1 MGQRYFYIIYQNQYL
16 VEFIYSSQASSSCYI
31 LTTILFL
38 IWSEPC
44 YGNLRTFFDMLQY
57 KEVIDRS
64 SLEGER
70 LHPRKEHDDR

>member
-16 VEFIYSSQASSSCYI
+16 VEFIYSSQASNSCYI

-44 YGNLRTFFDMLQY
+44 YGNLRTFFDMLQ
-57 KEVIDRS
+57 
-64 SLEGER
+64 
-70 LHPRKEHDDR
+70 